1 MGIFFRNG
9 TQFTN
14 EPGFTKGIKS
24 KESLLNR
31 FYELAEHF
39 GTIRDQQIGDRIVIR
54 ILDKTVYQKLQ
65 LKSYLT
71 WKQRFKSL
79 ASQNWWSLRLQIRA
93 LKCRRMWMRCT
104 LRRNQDTH
112 VGGKPKETKRI
123 PPKIKA
129 KWHVENVVSI
139 TQNQNTAQQEGKSAP
154 NAKASEVRRK

>member
-31 FYELAEHF
+31 FYGLAEHF

-71 WKQRFKSL
+71 LETAIQITRQSELVKSQVTDQ
-79 ASQNWWSLRLQIRA
+79 SS
-93 LKCRRMWMRCT
+93 
-104 LRRNQDTH
+104 
-112 VGGKPKETKRI
+112 
-123 PPKIKA
+123 
-129 KWHVENVVSI
+129 
-139 TQNQNTAQQEGKSAP
+139 
-154 NAKASEVRRK
+154 